1 MRNRVFVSIALALIL
16 GLGVL
21 LGGACAEPIR
31 EMNDDTGYTLVIQ
44 DDAGLIDSAELEK
57 IKESMRGV
65 LEYADAGFLTV
76 PSTGSRTNSATK
88 AQEWGDK
95 TFGPYARFTVF
106 IIDMANRH
114 LDIYASKPLANVLT
128 AAEENTIADNI
139 YKSASNGRY
148 ADCAAEAFTQIGK
161 VLRGEKIAM
170 PMKYISNALIAAI
183 AALIATY
190 LLISSFARKEQQISM
205 PSVIK
210 GAGAGAATVVVA
222 NKLKKVVHH
231 ESHSGGGGFGGG
243 GGGGFGGGGGGGSSG
258 GHGF

>member
-1 MRNRVFVSIALALIL
+1 MRNRVFMCFALVLIL
-16 GLGVL
+16 AFGVFS
-21 LGGACAEPIR
+21 GAAGADSIR

-44 DDAGLIDSAELEK
+44 DDAGLIDAAELEK
-57 IKESMRGV
+57 VKESMRGV
-65 LEYADAGFLTV
+65 LEFADAGFLTV
-76 PSTGSRTNSATK
+76 PSAGSRSNSATK

-139 YKSASNGRY
+139 YRSASGGQY
-148 ADCAAEAFTQIGK
+148 ADCAAEAFAQIGK

-190 LLISSFARKEQQISM
+190 LLISGFARKEQAVSM

-231 ESHSGGGGFGGG
+231 QSNSGGGFHGG